1 MGKDMARKIPH
12 HEVPHFFLI
21 QLIQP
26 LCVKELEIMPKIKQ
40 DKPNKNVNYNRRK
53 QKAQRGAYSW
63 GMRGILGSLC
73 FAGAPCRIVCLKYSD
88 SE

>member
-1 MGKDMARKIPH
+1 MARKITH

-26 LCVKELEIMPKIKQ
+26 LCVKELEIMPKNRGKTYKADENI
-40 DKPNKNVNYNRRK
+40 NYNPRK
-53 QKAQRGAYSW
+53 QSVQRDAYSW